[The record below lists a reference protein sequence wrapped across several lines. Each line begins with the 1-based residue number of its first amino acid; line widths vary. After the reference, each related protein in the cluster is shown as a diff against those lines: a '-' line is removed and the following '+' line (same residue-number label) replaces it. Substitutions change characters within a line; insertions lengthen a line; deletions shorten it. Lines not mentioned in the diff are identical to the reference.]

1 MLACFPAG
9 RGDTANQ
16 ERFVLKMPRSGI
28 NHYRVPAVP
37 LLSAAYSLF
46 TTTHSERFSETGHS
60 AVTAGIICRSGDLSY
75 SQCPSIS
82 MRPCK
87 LTFPLYYV
95 DRERPASLLA

>member
-16 ERFVLKMPRSGI
+16 GRFVLKMPRSGI

-46 TTTHSERFSETGHS
+46 TTTYSERFSETGHS

>member
-16 ERFVLKMPRSGI
+16 GRFVLKMPRSGI

-37 LLSAAYSLF
+37 LSAAYSLF

>member
-16 ERFVLKMPRSGI
+16 GRFVLKMPRSGI

-46 TTTHSERFSETGHS
+46 TTTHSGKRQ
-60 AVTAGIICRSGDLSY
+60 RSTV
-75 SQCPSIS
+75 
-82 MRPCK
+82 
-87 LTFPLYYV
+87 LTLIYW
-95 DRERPASLLA
+95 